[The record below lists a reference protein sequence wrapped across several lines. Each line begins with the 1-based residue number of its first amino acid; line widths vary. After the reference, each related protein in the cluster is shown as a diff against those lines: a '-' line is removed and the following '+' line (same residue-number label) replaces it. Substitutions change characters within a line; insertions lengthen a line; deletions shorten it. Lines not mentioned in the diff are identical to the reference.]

1 MAKKPKNKL
10 LTWGFGIGTAI
21 IMVFIMY
28 LVIDVLHPA
37 PNYSDYC
44 DNRIDPQVNDFETDQ
59 TYYDECRAN
68 YNTAREQHNFLL
80 FIVFSLVGF
89 GLVVTSFFVDT
100 LFIEVSTMLSG
111 FILMITAFAQN
122 FDNKPLALVSAIII
136 LVLLIYT
143 GKKKIK
149 DF

>member
-1 MAKKPKNKL
+1 MAKKQKNKI

-28 LVIDVLHPA
+28 LFVDVFHPA

-44 DNRIDPQVNDFETDQ
+44 DYKIDPFVKDFETDQ
-59 TYYDECRAN
+59 TYREECNVN
-68 YNTAREQHNFLL
+68 YQIAREQHNILL

-89 GLVVTSFFVDT
+89 GLVITSFYVNT

-122 FDNKPLALVSAIII
+122 FDNKPLALISAIII

-143 GKKKIK
+143 GTKKIK
-149 DF
+149 EF